1 MNFCSRFVTAC
12 PVKSAMCLEDGP
24 IRLKYLWAGDA
35 VMVTY
40 VTTTNWPVVPCQQLH
55 RRPQCQPPQLQV
67 SQTNKSDLLIYMEQN
82 YKMSTSYS
90 TIDCWLFTLS
100 KLYSLNWHTIKCMWR
115 GSKYFYLIQ
124 ESLSYDDSSCHA
136 SAYRYLVCVVSFKR
150 LHVAI
155 SNCG

>member
-1 MNFCSRFVTAC
+1 
-12 PVKSAMCLEDGP
+12 MCLEDGP

-82 YKMSTSYS
+82 WVRVIQPLIAGYS
-90 TIDCWLFTLS
+90 HSVEIVFFELT
-100 KLYSLNWHTIKCMWR
+100 YH
-115 GSKYFYLIQ
+115 
-124 ESLSYDDSSCHA
+124 
-136 SAYRYLVCVVSFKR
+136 
-150 LHVAI
+150 
-155 SNCG
+155 